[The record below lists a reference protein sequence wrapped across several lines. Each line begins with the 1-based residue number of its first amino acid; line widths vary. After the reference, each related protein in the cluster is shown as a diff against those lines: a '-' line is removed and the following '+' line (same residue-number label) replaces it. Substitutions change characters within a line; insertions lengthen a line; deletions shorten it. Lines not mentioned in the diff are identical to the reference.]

1 MMNQL
6 VNRRTHE
13 TARGRLRQ
21 ARNRASLWIVWPSVL
36 VLLIASAYF
45 ALAAEVEVQ
54 APGVKITATDQP
66 ESAEV
71 QVPGATITVQPGQQP
86 APVGGTLDLSGTW
99 KFKGDWLESG
109 LGEGWQKPEHDDT
122 AWRGLHVPQ
131 SWEEQGIATPNPRW
145 PSQQP
150 DDGYNG
156 YAWYRKHF
164 TVPADWVGVPL
175 TIEFGAIDDY
185 DWVYINGQMVGS
197 TTSGDTWDQPRSYPI
212 PLGLLKAGADNVIA
226 IRVCDRGGS
235 GGITEEPVVIRKGT
249 AAEAAVQQP
258 GRYTNTTREVV
269 RIGGSVTIPDNQK
282 VNGDVVAVGGSAD
295 ISGYVTG
302 NVVAVGGSVHAR
314 SGSWIDG
321 DAVAVGGGIDKAE
334 DAHIGGQ
341 TVTAVPGIG
350 WNLDWAKLLPGRFQG
365 PGSFFTGLLVWAF
378 ISLLAVLL
386 FGNRL
391 EVMADALPLHPGR
404 AAGYGLLGFALT
416 PAALATA
423 LVAEIF
429 VIVVLAITIV
439 GILAI
444 PAVLLA
450 MVAMVLAPGALLLIG
465 MVGVFLSLGRALAAQ
480 LGRPDT
486 SAAWAVLIGVL
497 VVSIAGLIPW
507 IGALVWLTVVIF
519 GFGLALMT
527 GIGSGERWSYRDM
540 RRRGRRA
547 RRGEPEPVAEPAA
560 PAVAPEPPQ
569 AEGPPPAEAADAPP
583 PEAGKQTSP
592 PEAAEP
598 PEQQPQQ
605 QPEG

>member
-1 MMNQL
+1 MMNEL
-6 VNRRTHE
+6 VNRRTRKR
-13 TARGRLRQ
+13 AVCRVGRKRYP
-21 ARNRASLWIVWPSVL
+21 ASFSIIWPSVL
-36 VLLIASAYF
+36 VLLVAAVHF
-45 ALAAEVEVQ
+45 GFTAEVEVQ
-54 APGVKITATDQP
+54 APGVKITATERP
-66 ESAEV
+66 ESAQV

-86 APVGGTLDLSGTW
+86 ALVGDTLDLSGTW

-122 AWRGLHVPQ
+122 AWKDLQVPE
-131 SWEEQGIATPNPRW
+131 SWEEQGIVTSNPRW
-145 PSQQP
+145 PSEKP

-164 TVPADWVGVPL
+164 SVPADWASLPL

-197 TTSGDTWDQPRSYPI
+197 TTTGDPWNEPRRYTI
-212 PLGLLKAGADNVIA
+212 PLGLLKPGADNVIA
-226 IRVCDRGGS
+226 VRVWDQSGS
-235 GGITEEPVVIRKGT
+235 GGITEGPVTLSKAEPE
-249 AAEAAVQQP
+249 EAPVEQP
-258 GRYTNTTREVV
+258 GRYTNVTREVV
-269 RIGGSVTIPDNQK
+269 RIGGSVTIPENQK

-302 NVVAVGGSVHAR
+302 NVVAVGGSVRAR

-321 DAVAVGGGIDKAE
+321 DAVAVGGGVEKAG

-350 WNLDWAKLLPGRFQG
+350 WNLDWAKLLPGRLRG

-386 FGNRL
+386 FRNRL

-404 AAGYGLLGFALT
+404 SAGYGLLGFAVT
-416 PAALATA
+416 PAILATA
-423 LVAEIF
+423 LAAQVF

-450 MVAMVLAPGALLLIG
+450 IVGMVLAPGALLLVG

-486 SAAWAVLIGVL
+486 SAVWAILIGV
-497 VVSIAGLIPW
+497 VVISVAGLIPW

-527 GIGSGERWSYRDM
+527 GIGSGERWSYREM
-540 RRRGRRA
+540 RRRHRRA
-547 RRGEPEPVAEPAA
+547 RREEPEPAIEPTA

-569 AEGPPPAEAADAPP
+569 AEGAPPAEPTDAPP
-583 PEAGKQTSP
+583 PEAGEQTSP

-598 PEQQPQQ
+598 PEQQSQQ
-605 QPEG
+605 AT

>member
-1 MMNQL
+1 MRDL
-6 VNRRTHE
+6 PADTRSHEAAGRGAARRPKE
-13 TARGRLRQ
+13 G
-21 ARNRASLWIVWPSVL
+21 NSWIVAACVL
-36 VLLIASAYF
+36 VALVSIAHW
-45 ALAAEVEVQ
+45 ALARPVEVQ

-71 QVPGATITVQPGQQP
+71 KVPGATITVQPGQQP
-86 APVGGTLDLSGTW
+86 APVGDTLDLSGTW

-122 AWRGLHVPQ
+122 AWKDLQVPQ

-156 YAWYRKHF
+156 YAWYRTHF
-164 TVPADWVGVPL
+164 TVPADWAGVPL
-175 TIEFGAIDDY
+175 SIEFGAIDDY

-235 GGITEEPVVIRKGT
+235 GGITEEPVVITKGA

-258 GRYTNTTREVV
+258 GRYTNVTREVV
-269 RIGGSVTIPDNQK
+269 RIGGSVTIPENQK

-302 NVVAVGGSVHAR
+302 NVVAVGGSVRAR

-321 DAVAVGGGIDKAE
+321 DAVAVGGGVEKAG

-350 WNLDWAKLLPGRFQG
+350 WNLDWAKLLPGRLRG

-386 FGNRL
+386 FRNRL

-404 AAGYGLLGFALT
+404 SAGYGLLGFAVT
-416 PAALATA
+416 PAILATA
-423 LVAEIF
+423 LAAQVF

-450 MVAMVLAPGALLLIG
+450 MVGMVLAPGAVLLIG
-465 MVGVFLSLGRALAAQ
+465 MAGVFLSLGRALAAQ

-486 SAAWAVLIGVL
+486 SAVWAVLIGVL
-497 VVSIAGLIPW
+497 VVSVAGLIPW

-527 GIGSGERWSYRDM
+527 GIGSGERWSYREM
-540 RRRGRRA
+540 RRRHRRA
-547 RRGEPEPVAEPAA
+547 RGEEPEPVAEPTA
-560 PAVAPEPPQ
+560 PPVAPEPPQ
-569 AEGPPPAEAADAPP
+569 AEGAPPAEAGDEPP
-583 PEAGKQTSP
+583 PEAGEQTSP

-598 PEQQPQQ
+598 PEQQSQQ
-605 QPEG
+605 AT

>member
-1 MMNQL
+1 
-6 VNRRTHE
+6 
-13 TARGRLRQ
+13 
-21 ARNRASLWIVWPSVL
+21 VL
-36 VLLIASAYF
+36 VALVSIAHW
-45 ALAAEVEVQ
+45 ALARPVEVQ

-86 APVGGTLDLSGTW
+86 TPVGDTLDLSGTW

-109 LGEGWQKPEHDDT
+109 LGEGWQKPEHDDL
-122 AWRGLHVPQ
+122 AWKDLQVPQ

-156 YAWYRKHF
+156 YAWYRTHF

-175 TIEFGAIDDY
+175 SIEFGAIDDY

-226 IRVCDRGGS
+226 IQVCDRGGS
-235 GGITEEPVVIRKGT
+235 GGITEEPVVITKGT

-269 RIGGSVTIPDNQK
+269 RIGGGVTIPDNQK

-302 NVVAVGGSVHAR
+302 NVVAVGGSVRAR

-321 DAVAVGGGIDKAE
+321 DAVAVGGGVEKAE

-350 WNLDWAKLLPGRFQG
+350 WNLDWMKLLRVRG
-365 PGSFFTGLLVWAF
+365 PESFFTGLLVWAF

-386 FGNRL
+386 FRNRL

-404 AAGYGLLGFALT
+404 AAGYGLLGFAVT
-416 PAALATA
+416 PAALLTA
-423 LVAEIF
+423 LAAEVF
-429 VIVVLAITIV
+429 VIVVLAITII

-465 MVGVFLSLGRALAAQ
+465 MAGVFLSLGRALAAQ
-480 LGRPDT
+480 VGRPDT
-486 SAAWAVLIGVL
+486 SPIWATLIGVL
-497 VVSIAGLIPW
+497 VVSVAGLIPW
-507 IGALVWLTVVIF
+507 IGALVWVTVVIF

-527 GIGSGERWSYRDM
+527 GIGSGERWSYREM

-547 RRGEPEPVAEPAA
+547 RREEPEPLVQPAA
-560 PAVAPEPPQ
+560 
-569 AEGPPPAEAADAPP
+569 P
-583 PEAGKQTSP
+583 PEAGQETSP
-592 PEAAEP
+592 PEAVQP
-598 PEQQPQQ
+598 SEQ
-605 QPEG
+605 ESERESGE

>member
-13 TARGRLRQ
+13 TARCRLRQ

-36 VLLIASAYF
+36 VLLIATAHF

-54 APGVKITATDQP
+54 APGVKISATDQP
-66 ESAEV
+66 ESAEA
-71 QVPGATITVQPGQQP
+71 QVPGGTITVQPGQQP
-86 APVGGTLDLSGTW
+86 APVGDTLDLSGTW

-122 AWRGLHVPQ
+122 AWKDLQVPQ

-175 TIEFGAIDDY
+175 SIEFGAIDDY

-269 RIGGSVTIPDNQK
+269 RIGGGVTIPDNQK

-302 NVVAVGGSVHAR
+302 NVVAVGGSVRAR

-321 DAVAVGGGIDKAE
+321 DAVAVGGGVEKDE

-350 WNLDWAKLLPGRFQG
+350 WNLDWVKLLRVRG
-365 PGSFFTGLLVWAF
+365 PESFFTGLLVWAF

-386 FGNRL
+386 FRNRL

-404 AAGYGLLGFALT
+404 AAGYGLLGFAVT
-416 PAALATA
+416 PAALLTA
-423 LVAEIF
+423 LAAEVF
-429 VIVVLAITIV
+429 VIVVLAITII

-465 MVGVFLSLGRALAAQ
+465 MAGVFLSLGRALAAQ

-486 SAAWAVLIGVL
+486 SPIWATLIGVL
-497 VVSIAGLIPW
+497 VVSVAGLIPW
-507 IGALVWLTVVIF
+507 IGALVWVTVVIF

-540 RRRGRRA
+540 RRRGRRSP
-547 RRGEPEPVAEPAA
+547 REEPQPLVQPAA
-560 PAVAPEPPQ
+560 
-569 AEGPPPAEAADAPP
+569 P
-583 PEAGKQTSP
+583 PEAGQETSP
-592 PEAAEP
+592 PEATQP
-598 PEQQPQQ
+598 SEQ
-605 QPEG
+605 ESERESGE